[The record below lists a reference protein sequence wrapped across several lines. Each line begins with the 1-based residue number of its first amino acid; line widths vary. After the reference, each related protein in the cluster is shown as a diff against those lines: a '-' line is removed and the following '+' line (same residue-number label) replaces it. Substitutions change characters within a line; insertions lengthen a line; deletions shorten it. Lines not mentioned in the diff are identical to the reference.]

1 MSDRRITIRLS
12 DEEFRDV
19 ERRAEKSGNTVAG
32 EVRAALQAQSI
43 GDIIAAAITAA
54 ENRTAERIHGTT
66 RRITEANER
75 IPEAIERRLY
85 ARLAELFTAPTEPRP

>member
-12 DEEFRDV
+12 EEEFRDV

-32 EVRAALQAQSI
+32 EVRAALQAQAI

-54 ENRTAERIHGTT
+54 ENRTAERIHGVE
-66 RRITEANER
+66 RRIDC
-75 IPEAIERRLY
+75 AIADTAENTVRSLCNRM
-85 ARLAELFTAPTEPRP
+85 ARGQA